1 MGRRKKHPVHENH
14 ERWLVSYA
22 DFITL
27 LFAFFVVMF
36 ASSQSDK
43 GKASQISES
52 VKQALREDQFISVMA
67 GILGGTVDDRGKGN
81 AQMRGPG
88 GVQKAA
94 AEQRDSGVAELL
106 PAVKQLSED
115 LKKEIAEGKLQVSL
129 ETRGL
134 VVSLRQAAFFP
145 SGDDHIALEAYDA
158 IRKMADVVIKL
169 PNPVRLEGHT
179 DSRPINTPR
188 FKSNWEL
195 SSGRAISM
203 LVLLTEKYRLDPKR
217 FSIGGY
223 ADTVPVASN
232 DTEEGRGLNRRV
244 DVVLLRQHVVV
255 NPPGDNTAATEGKPS
270 AVSPPVEDKKK
281 H

>member
-1 MGRRKKHPVHENH
+1 MGRRKKHPAHENH

-43 GKASQISES
+43 GKVSQISES
-52 VKQALREDQFISVMA
+52 VKQALRQDQFISVMA
-67 GILGGTVDDRGKGN
+67 GILGGTVEDRGKGN

-88 GVQKAA
+88 GAQKAA
-94 AEQRDSGVAELL
+94 VEERDSNIVELL
-106 PAVKQLSED
+106 PAVKQLSQD
-115 LKKEIAEGKLQVSL
+115 LKQEIADGKLEVSL

-145 SGDDHIALEAYDA
+145 SGDEHIAPEAYDA
-158 IRKMADVVIKL
+158 VRKMADVVIKL
-169 PNPVRLEGHT
+169 PNPIRLEGHT
-179 DSRPINTPR
+179 DSRPIKTVR
-188 FKSNWEL
+188 FNSNWEL
-195 SSGRAISM
+195 SSARAISM
-203 LVLLTEKYRLDPKR
+203 LVLLTEKYGIDPKR

-223 ADTVPVASN
+223 ADTVPVGSN
-232 DTEEGRGLNRRV
+232 ETEEGRALNRRV

-255 NPPGDNTAATEGKPS
+255 NGPLQDKPS
-270 AVSPPVEDKKK
+270 ALGPPPDEAKKR
-281 H
+281 